1 MQSNLSYFFRFPP
14 SSLNAGVGAAA
25 FNLFPVLIVGLDGDF
40 WRIRERAGQNGNE
53 DKHVALSRLRTLSN
67 TRTYPTI

>member
-53 DKHVALSRLRTLSN
+53 ALSRLRTLSN